1 MTRTGFEPKTCQLK
15 LQCSKHRHGSFDHAD
30 EQRQEKHYN
39 PEKNIKTI
47 QRDGTFAVRTSHT
60 TAHSVLYSCS
70 SITREYNKF
79 VKLNYFEE
87 PFN

>member
-60 TAHSVLYSCS
+60 TAHSVTIFLQ
-70 SITREYNKF
+70 
-79 VKLNYFEE
+79 
-87 PFN
+87 FNHQRIRQVC